1 LFRWADQCGEFRDK
15 DHQIQDFPFT
25 GQNFGHFWTATPV
38 DDKGLEGM
46 LMDWYNEVKII
57 I

>member
-1 LFRWADQCGEFRDK
+1 MFRWADQCGEFRDK